1 MAPVKKRSI
10 LFRVIRVLVLGY
22 LGTLLFLAGC
32 QRHYIYYP
40 QRAGEEDLQ
49 AEAERYGVEEW
60 RDESNRLIGWK
71 AAAPLGSGPL
81 RQALIFHGNAGMA
94 MHRSYYAEGL
104 QSAAGDE
111 RWAVYILE
119 YPGYGSREGTPGE
132 EAFYE
137 AARMA
142 LGELLATGNKGV
154 LLIGESLGSGVA
166 SRMAA
171 EFPEEVD
178 GLLLVT
184 PFTNLAD
191 VGARHFR
198 WFPVRLLLRDRYDNV
213 SALREYDG
221 PVAVLLAGGDEV
233 IPVELGKEL
242 YDRYDGPKKLWV
254 QDGSGHNTLDFSSG
268 LSWWDELT
276 GFLVEEGR
284 ER

>member
-1 MAPVKKRSI
+1 MAPAKRRSL
-10 LFRVIRVLVLGY
+10 LFRIIRVLVLGY

-40 QRAGEEDLQ
+40 QRAGEDDLL
-49 AEAERYGVEEW
+49 AEAERYGAEAW
-60 RDESNRLIGWK
+60 RDGSDRLIGWK
-71 AAAPLGSGPL
+71 VLAPLGSGPL
-81 RQALIFHGNAGMA
+81 RRALVFHGNAGMA

-132 EAFYE
+132 DAFYE
-137 AARMA
+137 AARSA
-142 LGELLATGNKGV
+142 LGELLAAQDESV

-171 EFPEEVD
+171 EYPEEVD

-184 PFTNLAD
+184 PFTTLAD

-198 WFPVRLLLRDRYDNV
+198 WLPVRLLLRDRYDNV
-213 SALREYDG
+213 SALREYGG
-221 PVAVLLAGGDEV
+221 PVAVLLAARDEV
-233 IPVELGKEL
+233 IPAELGKEL
-242 YDRYDGPKKLWV
+242 YDGYDGSKKLWI
-254 QDGSGHNTLDFSSG
+254 QEGSGHNTLDLSSG
-268 LSWWDELT
+268 LPWWDELS
-276 GFLVEEGR
+276 GFLAEEGR
-284 ER
+284 KR